1 LCHGESRGTRIVS
14 LYIVFYIIYMQ
25 RYCISFLLF
34 FLSVFSFRAAALDEG
49 YYRVKNAGS
58 SRYCYV
64 WDNTGSLD
72 YSKTDADLGAIEL
85 FKTTPS
91 RFSDPS
97 TVIYVK
103 KVDDSYDIQ
112 AQGTG
117 VYSIIQHY
125 VSLSDRGNG
134 TYWIYASAQ
143 GLTKYLCDENTSK
156 RDERG
161 WMATATSNT
170 QPAYQAWIPTP
181 ISENTDEYFGVTPNV
196 TLGSRQFKPFYAS
209 FPFKF
214 ASSEMKAW
222 YISGID
228 NQKGVA
234 IIAQYNGEI
243 VPGATPIIIE
253 TTSSEA
259 TNNRLALKTSGG
271 TNISGNKLLGCYFCN
286 KYRLTSAN
294 AKTEFDPATMRLL
307 GVNTNGK
314 LAYMSSSSSLQEI
327 NGKKYLPAN
336 ESYLKVDA
344 SAPAELLVMTQEE
357 YDAAYPPAVNVTSIT
372 LSQSSATLRV
382 GGTLQLTATVAPSNA
397 TNKSYTWST
406 SDATIAQIDNTGK
419 ISAMAIGTATIKATA
434 DDGSNVSASC
444 VVTVEP
450 TPVDGIVISGAVD
463 SLLVGATVQLSAT
476 ITPSDASYPNFT
488 WSSSNNDIA
497 GVSENGVVSALSAGN
512 VVITV
517 RVAAQQEISDSVT
530 IVVYETENDA
540 IDVVVSTVNNVVFN
554 LQGQR
559 ITDIESLDQLPEGI
573 YIVDGKTI
581 RK

>member
-1 LCHGESRGTRIVS
+1 
-14 LYIVFYIIYMQ
+14 MQ

>member
-1 LCHGESRGTRIVS
+1 
-14 LYIVFYIIYMQ
+14 MQ

-214 ASSEMKAW
+214 ASSGMKAW

-450 TPVDGIVISGAVD
+450 TPVDGIAISGAVD